1 MQYITIRELAQ
12 FIDTVVATFE
22 AVLIDPLH

>member
-12 FIDTVVATFE
+12 FIDNVVATFE
-22 AVLIDPLH
+22 AFLTDPLH